1 MRIAYVIIDCNR
13 REGTARAVAEV
24 AERMASTYGH
34 EVHLFSRT
42 VADIDLN
49 LIRWHRVPG
58 PRRPEAAHFATFF
71 ALVGPKLRRERF
83 DIVHSAGCNT
93 TQADIYTVQNVQP
106 AKRRVLSR
114 VAQAERVS
122 MPRRFTRWLHLAIT
136 SAAERRVY
144 PASNVAGLRGL
155 KRGPLLLPVSKGTER
170 ELREHYDIAA
180 NSVRVIPNATDTSV
194 FQPLSP
200 NHRSAWR
207 QSSGIKTSDFL
218 CIFSG
223 GEWARKGLELA
234 IRALHLIGRSDV
246 KLFVAGDDPDR
257 ERYRRLT
264 SNLGL
269 SGRVIFGGLREDI
282 ATALGAADLFLFPSY
297 YEAFSLATLEAAACA
312 LPVVASRIN
321 GTEDFIKPG
330 INGEFI
336 EHDPVQIASVLRSLT
351 SNVGHC
357 RVLGAAARCSVEAN
371 YTWDRVAEMTKE
383 AYLSYAHTNG

>member
-24 AERMASTYGH
+24 AERMARNYGH

-42 VADIDLN
+42 AEDIDLS
-49 LIRWHRVPG
+49 LIRWHRVAG

-71 ALVGPKLRRERF
+71 ALVGLKLRRERF

-93 TQADIYTVQNVQP
+93 AQADIYTVQNVQP

-144 PASNVAGLRGL
+144 PASKAASPRHPE
-155 KRGPLLLPVSKGTER
+155 RAPLLLPVSKGTER
-170 ELREHYDIAA
+170 ELREYCDIAA

-194 FQPLSP
+194 FRPLSSDQ
-200 NHRSAWR
+200 RSAWR
-207 QSSGIKTSDFL
+207 QAHGIKASDFL

-234 IRALHLIGRSDV
+234 IRALPLISRSDV

-257 ERYRRLT
+257 DRYRHLT
-264 SNLGL
+264 SDLGL
-269 SGRVIFGGLREDI
+269 SGRVIFGGLRNDI

-312 LPVVASRIN
+312 LPLVSSRIN
-321 GTEDFIKPG
+321 GTEDFIQPG
-330 INGEFI
+330 VNGEFI
-336 EHDPVQIASVLRSLT
+336 EHDPAQIASVLSSLT
-351 SNVGHC
+351 SDVAHC
-357 RVLGAAARCSVEAN
+357 RVLGAAARRTVEAN
-371 YTWDRVAEMTKE
+371 YTWDRVAEMTNE
-383 AYLSYAHTNG
+383 AYMCYANARG